1 MFNNNIPSPI
11 PPPPPPLPP
20 EGLNKWE
27 PPQGNSNKPS
37 GNLGTNNSTQSKKRC
52 PSENYNIL
60 TELKNNPKFARRRQ
74 ASEQDLEEECES
86 NAKQSELTKPINGQN
101 SIDND
106 KTQKIK
112 YKSGNQKLFA
122 AGQKIDTPILINNS
136 VSLSKATALK
146 YSIATLLLCISS
158 VTAGIYTYLAISVI
172 LSAIAVPVLFAVIS
186 VTSALVA
193 LSSAAYLINLFVS
206 AVNSERKID
215 LSEKKPDSELGGN
228 EKCKVP
234 EEQQQKNNDNAAE
247 MQPVTKVPTAPN
259 TLPVSS
265 LPNGVSS
272 TPLPLPP
279 ASKRTEQPKN
289 GNNHSALFQQIREG
303 TKLKTINDG
312 APKKSDKPKND
323 STTQK
328 NAPTVFSPQDLQ
340 EAHKKL
346 KKVDTTNEGQKK
358 EQLTGAFNKI
368 SAMIPLLQDHSN
380 TVSSNRSEEYEQ
392 DWSDNKSTYSTPLNS
407 QLDNKKRRYSSDS
420 GHGSDDNEKSKP
432 TSPLHSVP
440 KAGKSLVPPK
450 TAGLQTKSEASP
462 AAQANN
468 VDPVNSEVQKPSS
481 SISQKIEIFGRK
493 ADKYQVQSVIDRG
506 KSKLVYSS

>member
-1 MFNNNIPSPI
+1 MLNNNIPSPI
-11 PPPPPPLPP
+11 PPPPPP
-20 EGLNKWE
+20 EGLNKWK

-37 GNLGTNNSTQSKKRC
+37 GNLGTNNSTQSKKRRL
-52 PSENYNIL
+52 SENHNIP
-60 TELKNNPKFARRRQ
+60 TELKNDPKFARRQQ
-74 ASEQDLEEECES
+74 AFEQDLEKECES
-86 NAKQSELTKPINGQN
+86 NAKQSELTKSINGQN

-112 YKSGNQKLFA
+112 YKSENQKSFA

-247 MQPVTKVPTAPN
+247 MQPVTKVPTAPD

-272 TPLPLPP
+272 TPPPLPPLPHSPAPPPPPPPPPP

-289 GNNHSALFQQIREG
+289 
-303 TKLKTINDG
+303 D
-312 APKKSDKPKND
+312 APKKAGDPVDKPDNG
-323 STTQK
+323 
-328 NAPTVFSPQDLQ
+328 PLIV
-340 EAHKKL
+340 EI
-346 KKVDTTNEGQKK
+346 KK
-358 EQLTGAFNKI
+358 EKNL
-368 SAMIPLLQDHSN
+368 
-380 TVSSNRSEEYEQ
+380 
-392 DWSDNKSTYSTPLNS
+392 
-407 QLDNKKRRYSSDS
+407 
-420 GHGSDDNEKSKP
+420 
-432 TSPLHSVP
+432 
-440 KAGKSLVPPK
+440 
-450 TAGLQTKSEASP
+450 
-462 AAQANN
+462 
-468 VDPVNSEVQKPSS
+468 
-481 SISQKIEIFGRK
+481 
-493 ADKYQVQSVIDRG
+493 
-506 KSKLVYSS
+506 

>member
-1 MFNNNIPSPI
+1 M
-11 PPPPPPLPP
+11 
-20 EGLNKWE
+20 
-27 PPQGNSNKPS
+27 
-37 GNLGTNNSTQSKKRC
+37 
-52 PSENYNIL
+52 
-60 TELKNNPKFARRRQ
+60 KNNPKFARIQQ

-106 KTQKIK
+106 KTQKMK

-259 TLPVSS
+259 T
-265 LPNGVSS
+265 
-272 TPLPLPP
+272 
-279 ASKRTEQPKN
+279 KN

-328 NAPTVFSPQDLQ
+328 NAPTVFFPQDLQ

-358 EQLTGAFNKI
+358 EQLTGVFNKI

-481 SISQKIEIFGRK
+481 SISQKIKIFGGK
-493 ADKYQVQSVIDRG
+493 ADKRQVQSVIDRG
-506 KSKLVYSS
+506 KSKLIYSS